1 LHSSSFSSGRRDATR
16 RWTCGSLLD
25 VIRRLLFFLLA
36 AALVGGIAYT
46 AYIGYEGSR
55 QLVEA
60 GGSHRDCRT
69 PDQLFGWPYE
79 AINYDIA
86 DDALLVERNADQKN
100 CTYTGTLAG
109 DQVVTDDGIRLA
121 GWYIPAADGAGPTAP
136 TVVLAH
142 GFGATKTG
150 VLEYGAGLHE
160 TFNLVAFDMRN
171 THRSTG
177 ELSTVGVLEQ
187 KDLRTI
193 IDWLEETKHPSHI
206 GVLGNSMG
214 AATAVAEA
222 GDDPRVEALALDS
235 LHTRMRYQVEQR
247 LQHAGHPAY
256 PGTWAVFLAAQ
267 LRFGIDLGSV
277 DAEDAIPD
285 LTRLPVLLSHGTADT
300 EDLPARTQA
309 FYDDALAA
317 GVEIE
322 LHWCDGAGHN
332 AAAGMPVWV
341 CRDDFAGWM
350 LDFFS
355 RTLVDA

>member
-1 LHSSSFSSGRRDATR
+1 M
-16 RWTCGSLLD
+16 
-25 VIRRLLFFLLA
+25 IRRILLA
-36 AALVGGIAYT
+36 LLTVALVGGIAYT
-46 AYIGYEGSR
+46 AYVGYEGSR
-55 QLVEA
+55 QLVEG

-69 PDQLFGWPYE
+69 PDQLFGWTYE

-86 DDALLVERNADQKN
+86 DDALLATRNTDQKN

-109 DQVVTDDGIRLA
+109 DEVVTDDGIRLA
-121 GWYIPAADGAGPTAP
+121 GWYIPSADGAGPTAP
-136 TVVLAH
+136 TVVLMH

-150 VLEYGAGLHE
+150 VLEYGEGLHGA
-160 TFNLVAFDMRN
+160 FNLVAFDMRN
-171 THRSTG
+171 THRSSG
-177 ELSTVGVLEQ
+177 EETTVGVLEQ
-187 KDLRTI
+187 EDLRAM
-193 IDWLEETKHPSHI
+193 IDWLERTKHPTHI

-214 AATAVAEA
+214 AAAAVAEV
-222 GDDPRVEALALDS
+222 GDDLRVEALALDS

-247 LQHAGHPAY
+247 LQRAGHPAY

-267 LRFGIDLGSV
+267 LRFGVDLGSV
-277 DAEDAIPD
+277 DAQDAIPE

-322 LHWCDGAGHN
+322 LHWCEGAGHN
-332 AAAGMPVWV
+332 APAGMPVWV
-341 CRDDFAGWM
+341 CRDDFAAWM

-355 RTLVDA
+355 RTLVDG